1 MLIYL
6 VGLVYWMC
14 LFFDL
19 LRRCVCVVLGVAY
32 LVGFSCEVAML
43 LLVGVCKFALGG
55 VVVGCGFVIG
65 LLRPFM
71 VDCLSGFGI
80 WLDGTWCFCF
90 VDCVYLLLFNLRCL
104 RLRF

>member
-6 VGLVYWMC
+6 VGLIYWMC

-55 VVVGCGFVIG
+55 
-65 LLRPFM
+65 
-71 VDCLSGFGI
+71 
-80 WLDGTWCFCF
+80 WL
-90 VDCVYLLLFNLRCL
+90 
-104 RLRF
+104 